1 MKESDYSFE
10 ELIHSESFQNWV
22 KGQAEPEEKKYWD
35 DWVAKASENRL
46 LAMRAQKRIAGFSI
60 KPTSNPNRAKVWR
73 NLQKHIPGKKDHN
86 LKSKSISSSNDRLQ
100 WFFRA
105 AAVFLLVASTALA
118 IHFMYEPAPGKQED
132 QLVRKEVITKYGE
145 RKTIKLNDGSSIILN
160 AHSNLV
166 YSVDPGDSNAVE
178 VFLDGEAHFSVEKR
192 GNPEDSPFKVRT
204 SGGYVKVMGTEF
216 VVSTRNQDT
225 QVVLEEGS
233 VALTPMNSGNR
244 EMTIM
249 KPGELAEFNAD
260 SKSIKTRLVNTD
272 VYSSWT
278 TYQLVFDK
286 TPLDEVMDR
295 LENTFGVKVVVRQ
308 ADLYERTISGA
319 IDNSSLEVITSALSN
334 TLDTPIIVKDDA
346 VYVDK

>member
-1 MKESDYSFE
+1 MKETDYSFE

-22 KGQAEPEEKKYWD
+22 KGQAGPEEKKYWD

-46 LAMRAQKRIAGFSI
+46 LAMRAQKKVTGFSI
-60 KPTSNPNRAKVWR
+60 KPISNPNRAKVWR
-73 NLQKHIPGKKDHN
+73 NIQKHIPEKGDHN
-86 LKSKSISSSNDRLQ
+86 LKSKNSSSSNGRLQ

-105 AAVFLLVASTALA
+105 AAVFFLVASTALA
-118 IHFMYEPAPGKQED
+118 IHFMYEPAPEKQED
-132 QLVRKEVITKYGE
+132 QLVRKEVVTKYGE

-166 YSVDPGDSNAVE
+166 YTVDPGDSNAIE

-192 GNPEDSPFKVRT
+192 ENPGDTPFKVRT

-233 VALTPMNSGNR
+233 VALTPMNSDNR
-244 EMTIM
+244 ETTIM
-249 KPGELAEFNAD
+249 RPGELAEFNAD
-260 SKSIKTRLVNTD
+260 SKSIKTRLVNTE

-286 TPLDEVMDR
+286 TPLAEVMDR
-295 LENTFGVKVVVRQ
+295 LENTFGIKVVVRQ
-308 ADLYERTISGA
+308 PDLYERTISGA

>member
-1 MKESDYSFE
+1 
-10 ELIHSESFQNWV
+10 
-22 KGQAEPEEKKYWD
+22 
-35 DWVAKASENRL
+35 
-46 LAMRAQKRIAGFSI
+46 
-60 KPTSNPNRAKVWR
+60 
-73 NLQKHIPGKKDHN
+73 
-86 LKSKSISSSNDRLQ
+86 
-100 WFFRA
+100 
-105 AAVFLLVASTALA
+105 
-118 IHFMYEPAPGKQED
+118 MYEPAPGKQED